1 MTDESFFK
9 SDVVKD
15 ELDDIQETYTDL
27 LQMSA
32 GLKDFTPQE
41 RLDHIE
47 KTLELIAKQKVFYSR
62 LALAS
67 HGISPDD
74 ENEEAKF
81 VKDRIDTLSQA
92 YSGGMNLMMI
102 MQTMEDKLQTWR
114 KEIKDAQS

>member
-1 MTDESFFK
+1 MTEEFFK
-9 SDVVKD
+9 SEVVKD

-32 GLKDFTPQE
+32 GLKDFTPQQ

-67 HGISPDD
+67 HGVNPDD

-81 VKDRIDTLSQA
+81 VKNRIDVMSAEYPLV
-92 YSGGMNLMMI
+92 G
-102 MQTMEDKLQTWR
+102 
-114 KEIKDAQS
+114 